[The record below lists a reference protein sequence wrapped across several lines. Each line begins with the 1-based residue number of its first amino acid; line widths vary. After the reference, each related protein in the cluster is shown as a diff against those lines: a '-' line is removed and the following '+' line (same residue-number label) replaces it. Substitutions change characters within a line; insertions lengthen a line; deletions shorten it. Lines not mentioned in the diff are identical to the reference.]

1 MRPRI
6 SIRGCVRPLVRPL
19 VRPSVG
25 LSRFCKKRMKLRVLC
40 TEMILK
46 AYEVMNNIKVALYSL
61 VYLPPKVAIAILRFP
76 PLISVRGY
84 AQKCLRT
91 HRWPLGLV

>member
-25 LSRFCKKRMKLRVLC
+25 MSRFCKKRMKLRVLC
-40 TEMILK
+40 TETILK
-46 AYEVMNNIKVALYSL
+46 AYEVMNNIKVAL
-61 VYLPPKVAIAILRFP
+61 
-76 PLISVRGY
+76 
-84 AQKCLRT
+84 
-91 HRWPLGLV
+91 